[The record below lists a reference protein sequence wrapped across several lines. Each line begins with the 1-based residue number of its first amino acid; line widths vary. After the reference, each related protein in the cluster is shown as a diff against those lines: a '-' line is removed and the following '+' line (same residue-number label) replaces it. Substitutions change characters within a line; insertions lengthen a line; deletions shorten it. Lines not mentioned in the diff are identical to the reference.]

1 MIRIIAGRFKG
12 RRLAVPPG
20 ATTRPTSDR
29 ARQAQFDML
38 LHAPFAGRG
47 VVEGA
52 RVLDAFAGT
61 GALGIEA
68 LSRGAAEAVFI
79 EQDAAAL
86 KALRTNLLGL
96 PARLVR
102 ADATDPPPAPF
113 AATLAF
119 VDPPYARGL
128 AARALVAL
136 AARGWLADG
145 ALACVETGRGEELD
159 LPGFALLDDRAHGKA
174 RLRSL
179 CFNAGS
185 GASP

>member
-20 ATTRPTSDR
+20 TTTRPTSDR
-29 ARQAQFDML
+29 ARQALFDML
-38 LHAPFAGRG
+38 LHAPFAGRA

-52 RVLDAFAGT
+52 LVLDAFAGT

-68 LSRGAAEAVFI
+68 LSRGAAEALFI
-79 EQDAAAL
+79 EHDAAAL
-86 KALRTNLLGL
+86 KALRANLSGL
-96 PARLVR
+96 PARAVV

-119 VDPPYARGL
+119 FDPPYAHGF

-145 ALACVETGRGEELD
+145 ALVCVETGRDEELD
-159 LPGFALLDDRAHGKA
+159 LPGFTLLDDRAHGKA
-174 RLRSL
+174 RLRTLRFSD
-179 CFNAGS
+179 GS
-185 GASP
+185 GASR